1 MVCFQYHLDK
11 LSQLAL
17 TSPSLGNK
25 RLETSDDFWRG
36 EKNKKKRTSGRL
48 NGESK
53 PNGNVQVT
61 PFVLLELGP
70 NEIVHCVELSGK
82 MNELIDQGDIWG
94 KYLRY
99 SVDT

>member
-1 MVCFQYHLDK
+1 MK
-11 LSQLAL
+11 
-17 TSPSLGNK
+17 K
-25 RLETSDDFWRG
+25 IR
-36 EKNKKKRTSGRL
+36 KKRTSGRL

-70 NEIVHCVELSGK
+70 NEIVHSVELSGK
-82 MNELIDQGDIWG
+82 INGLIDLCDIWG